1 MIRPWENRA
10 KDYCP
15 RWEANFL
22 HQSIMPLSHYL
33 CKALYF
39 FKVFHCFHPERA
51 TSCTRFVRLPL
62 SCVIFSEMVE
72 MGIPSQFFT
81 DKTGLKIFVFIDAM
95 IFAFTTFVNNTPL
108 YGKITSKV

>member
-1 MIRPWENRA
+1 MIRPWETEQKIIA
-10 KDYCP
+10 PDGMQIFFTKVLC
-15 RWEANFL
+15 
-22 HQSIMPLSHYL
+22 PLSRYL

-72 MGIPSQFFT
+72 MGIPSQFHLM
-81 DKTGLKIFVFIDAM
+81 KQVCSI
-95 IFAFTTFVNNTPL
+95 
-108 YGKITSKV
+108 